1 MGLSLGRTQTSNTSV
16 GLSQATLKLVPGV
29 PAELDK
35 ATGRTLRKVNFQAQ
49 CWNVKSFTCLLLVSK

>member
-29 PAELDK
+29 PAELEK
-35 ATGRTLRKVNFQAQ
+35 ATSGTLRKVNFETQ
-49 CWNVKSFTCLLLVSK
+49 SIRL